1 MSLRECGARGRRG
14 EKGNIANELPQVVV
28 REDGKDDDGGG
39 DDDADDDDEAGDG
52 LRPLV
57 TASGSWGEIV
67 RVERIF
73 STADE
78 EDWPA

>member
-1 MSLRECGARGRRG
+1 MRERR

-28 REDGKDDDGGG
+28 REDGRDYG
-39 DDDADDDDEAGDG
+39 DDDADDDDEEDEEDDG

-57 TASGSWGEIV
+57 TAWSGCWGEIV

-73 STADE
+73 STVDD

>member
-1 MSLRECGARGRRG
+1 MRKRR

-28 REDGKDDDGGG
+28 REDGRDDG
-39 DDDADDDDEAGDG
+39 DDDADDVDDEEEDG
-52 LRPLV
+52 LRPLL
-57 TASGSWGEIV
+57 TAWSGCWGEIV

-73 STADE
+73 STVDE